1 MKTINYILT
10 PAVKCWHFVLK
21 KKKVQKSVSLNQGNV
36 GKAILPV
43 EPFGGRKLLRRF
55 LAEAAN
61 STEREVAAN
70 SNTVC
75 FHTQEQTVC
84 MAEASEALGAAA
96 ED

>member
-1 MKTINYILT
+1 M
-10 PAVKCWHFVLK
+10 WE
-21 KKKVQKSVSLNQGNV
+21 
-36 GKAILPV
+36 KAILPV
-43 EPFGGRKLLRRF
+43 EIFSSRELLLRF

-84 MAEASEALGAAA
+84 MAEASEGLGAAGGDCRKVTVVS
-96 ED
+96 ELL

>member
-10 PAVKCWHFVLK
+10 PAVKCWHFVL

-43 EPFGGRKLLRRF
+43 EPFGSRKLLPRF